1 MSTSG
6 PQVSAWAPQVFTPYP
21 DTPEL
26 LLARV
31 AARSPVFGGTSAA
44 GGEPVLIGSAAGH
57 DRDVVATGARGE
69 LLERMGN
76 VLAGR
81 EAEAAAATVATY
93 DELLG
98 RGVPVRRPSVRP
110 RARRLWVRAHTTG
123 GEERYVPA
131 ASVFLHH
138 RPPAGCVP
146 EPSAGS
152 TGIAAHP
159 HRVAAARHA
168 AWEVLE
174 RDLVRRSWYGLADG
188 RPHRVE
194 AGAAG
199 PVAGAVRARGLATTA
214 FLLPAP
220 AGTAC
225 AVVCLH
231 RPDGTGQA
239 FGARCGPSDAVGALI
254 EKAAYEAVMVRWS
267 MESPVARRTW
277 DQWRGAGPPTTAVQH
292 ALWTYHRQDSLALWN
307 VRPGPAARDDRPTRE
322 GAGERA
328 RTDPLSVLAEHTGQQ
343 VLLVETSGKPARDAG
358 VRVVRVLAPG
368 ALPLPSGP
376 GPGHPHPFG

>member
-1 MSTSG
+1 M
-6 PQVSAWAPQVFTPYP
+6 SAWAPQVFTPYP

-44 GGEPVLIGSAAGH
+44 GGEPVLVGSAAGH
-57 DRDVVATGARGE
+57 DRGLVATGARGE

-81 EAEAAAATVATY
+81 EAEASRGTVASY
-93 DELLG
+93 DELVR

-110 RARRLWVRAHTTG
+110 RARRLWIRAHTAG

-131 ASVFLHH
+131 AAVFLHH
-138 RPPAGCVP
+138 RPPAGCAA

-159 HRVAAARHA
+159 HRLAAARHA

-174 RDLVRRSWYGLADG
+174 RDLVRRSWYGLAGD
-188 RPHRVE
+188 RPRRVE
-194 AGAAG
+194 DGVGG
-199 PVAGAVRARGLATTA
+199 PVACMVRARGLATTA
-214 FLLPAP
+214 FVLPAP
-220 AGTAC
+220 GGTAC

-231 RPDGTGQA
+231 RPDGSGQA
-239 FGARCGPSDAVGALI
+239 FGARCGPSDTLGALI

-267 MESPVARRTW
+267 MDSPVARRTW
-277 DQWRGAGPPTTAVQH
+277 DRWRGEGPPIGAVQH

-307 VRPGPAARDDRPTRE
+307 VRCDPAPRRHGPAGE
-322 GAGERA
+322 GAAAGAAERA

-343 VLLVETSGKPARDAG
+343 VLWVETSGKPARDAG